1 MDHIWEVLKIEPTS
15 DKRQIR
21 KAYAALTKIYHAE
34 EHPEEFSEIQQAYR
48 AALEQAEA
56 GEQKTPVQT
65 VMIQEAQKKKPLLN
79 EPKQKVNDS
88 ILAKLE
94 ALHQQQKS
102 AYSSQEVIDEIV
114 QMLLKQD
121 VPDRQQMWQAFFCP
135 MHFYLCMI
143 MMAL

>member
-56 GEQKTPVQT
+56 GEQKT
-65 VMIQEAQKKKPLLN
+65 
-79 EPKQKVNDS
+79 
-88 ILAKLE
+88 
-94 ALHQQQKS
+94 
-102 AYSSQEVIDEIV
+102 
-114 QMLLKQD
+114 
-121 VPDRQQMWQAFFCP
+121 
-135 MHFYLCMI
+135 
-143 MMAL
+143 